1 MKKFITLLVCG
12 SLMLSV
18 NAIARD
24 NDKNKYT
31 VQLEMKDGDLIPRV
45 LEVPAKT
52 KIRIEIENTGT
63 QPVEFESTQL
73 RKEKVLAPGAKSVVV
88 IAPLKPGSY
97 EFFDDFHLDHPRG
110 TILVK

>member
-1 MKKFITLLVCG
+1 MKKLITLLILGCCV
-12 SLMLSV
+12 LSANSV
-18 NAIARD
+18 A
-24 NDKNKYT
+24 KENKYT
-31 VQLEMKDGDLIPRV
+31 VQLEMNDGDLIPLV

-52 KIRIEIENTGT
+52 KIRIEVKNIGT
-63 QPVEFESTQL
+63 QPAEFESTQL

-110 TILVK
+110 TILVKE